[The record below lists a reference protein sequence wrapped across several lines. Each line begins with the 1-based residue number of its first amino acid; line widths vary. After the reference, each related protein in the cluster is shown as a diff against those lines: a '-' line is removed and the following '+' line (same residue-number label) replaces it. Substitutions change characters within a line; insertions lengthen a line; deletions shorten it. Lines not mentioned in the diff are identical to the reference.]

1 MTTYNT
7 DHKSY
12 YEKNKDRIKQYYL
25 DNKERIIKRNSE
37 YNLKNKEKIS
47 RYQYFYFQENKHK
60 IYAKTKFVHQYN
72 YYYRQAGPQGC
83 GRKEDGRASDIKTDK
98 SKSTKPTNK
107 KNQLSTVKIKT
118 SDDIICKFN

>member
-1 MTTYNT
+1 MTTYST

-37 YNLKNKEKIS
+37 YNSKHRDKIS
-47 RYQYFYFQENKHK
+47 IYQYFYFQENKHR
-60 IYAKTKFVHQYN
+60 IYAKQFVHQYN
-72 YYYRQAGPQGC
+72 YYYRK
-83 GRKEDGRASDIKTDK
+83 KEDGLQPGRASDIKTDK

>member
-1 MTTYNT
+1 MTT
-7 DHKSY
+7 Y

-25 DNKERIIKRNSE
+25 DNKEIIIKRNLE
-37 YNLKNKEKIS
+37 YNLNNKEKIS

-72 YYYRQAGPQGC
+72 YYYRK
-83 GRKEDGRASDIKTDK
+83 KEEKTDK
-98 SKSTKPTNK
+98 STSTKPTNK

>member
-1 MTTYNT
+1 MTTYST

-25 DNKERIIKRNSE
+25 DNKGRIIKRNSE
-37 YNLKNKEKIS
+37 YNSKHRDKIS
-47 RYQYFYFQENKHK
+47 IYQYFYFQENKHR
-60 IYAKTKFVHQYN
+60 IYAKQFVHQYN
-72 YYYRQAGPQGC
+72 YYYRK
-83 GRKEDGRASDIKTDK
+83 KEDGRASDIKKDQ

>member
-1 MTTYNT
+1 MLYNNMTTYST

-37 YNLKNKEKIS
+37 YNSKHRDKIS
-47 RYQYFYFQENKHK
+47 IYQYFYFQENKHR
-60 IYAKTKFVHQYN
+60 IYAKQFVHQYN
-72 YYYRQAGPQGC
+72 YYYRK
-83 GRKEDGRASDIKTDK
+83 KEDGRASDIKKDQ

>member
-1 MTTYNT
+1 MTT
-7 DHKSY
+7 Y

-37 YNLKNKEKIS
+37 YNSKHRDKIS
-47 RYQYFYFQENKHK
+47 IYQYFYFQENKHK

-72 YYYRQAGPQGC
+72 YYYRK
-83 GRKEDGRASDIKTDK
+83 KEEKTEKTEKTDQ

-107 KNQLSTVKIKT
+107 KNQISTIKIKT

>member
-1 MTTYNT
+1 MTTYST

-37 YNLKNKEKIS
+37 YNSKNRDKIS
-47 RYQYFYFQENKHK
+47 IYQYFYFQENKHR
-60 IYAKTKFVHQYN
+60 IYAKQFVHQYN
-72 YYYRQAGPQGC
+72 YYYRK
-83 GRKEDGRASDIKTDK
+83 KEDGRASDIKTDK

>member
-1 MTTYNT
+1 MTT
-7 DHKSY
+7 Y

-25 DNKERIIKRNSE
+25 DNKEIILKRISE

-72 YYYRQAGPQGC
+72 YYYRK
-83 GRKEDGRASDIKTDK
+83 KEDIKTDK
-98 SKSTKPTNK
+98 STIKTTSTKPTNK
-107 KNQLSTVKIKT
+107 KNQLSTIKIKT

>member
-1 MTTYNT
+1 MTTYST

-25 DNKERIIKRNSE
+25 DNKETIIKRNSE
-37 YNLKNKEKIS
+37 YNSKHRDKIS
-47 RYQYFYFQENKHK
+47 IYQYFYFQENKHR
-60 IYAKTKFVHQYN
+60 IYAKQFVHQYN

-83 GRKEDGRASDIKTDK
+83 GRKEEKTDK
-98 SKSTKPTNK
+98 STSTKPTNK

>member
-1 MTTYNT
+1 MTTYST

-47 RYQYFYFQENKHK
+47 RYQYFYFQENKHR
-60 IYAKTKFVHQYN
+60 IYAKQFVHQYN
-72 YYYRQAGPQGC
+72 YYYRKKDKPAPSAA
-83 GRKEDGRASDIKTDK
+83 DGKTDQ

>member
-1 MTTYNT
+1 MTT
-7 DHKSY
+7 Y

-25 DNKERIIKRNSE
+25 DNKEIILKRISE

-72 YYYRQAGPQGC
+72 YYYRKKDKPAPSAA
-83 GRKEDGRASDIKTDK
+83 DGKTDK
-98 SKSTKPTNK
+98 STSTKPTNK